1 MSTGII
7 VTIAGLVAI
16 TVGFPPAARKRG
28 VIGVVSGI
36 LLIAGIAMLLCG
48 VTLIAAP
55 NFFAS

>member
-16 TVGFPPAARKRG
+16 TVGFPAAARKRG
-28 VIGVVSGI
+28 VTGVVSGI